1 MQLRTDW
8 IQFEEANLGVVAI
21 GLGSSKRSKE
31 FRAELDV
38 PFPLLADPRKLAYR
52 AYGLTRINPLR
63 EVNLNSLRLGFEA
76 RRAYGGSLSTDQD
89 MGQLGG
95 VFVVGIDGIVRY
107 AQPQQRMSDVPS
119 NDDLIAA
126 ALR

>member
-8 IQFEEANLGVVAI
+8 ERFEAANLGIVAI

-38 PFPLLADPRKLAYR
+38 PFPLLADPRKLAYQ
-52 AYGLTRINPLR
+52 AYGLTRMNVLR
-63 EVNLNSLRLGFEA
+63 EVNLSSLRLGFEA
-76 RRAYGGSLSTDQD
+76 RRAHGGSISTDQD

-95 VFVVGIDGIVRY
+95 VFVVGEDGIVRY
-107 AQPQQRMSDVPS
+107 ALPQQRMSDVPP
-119 NDDLIAA
+119 NDEILAA
-126 ALR
+126 AQ